1 MNDTELDQL
10 LDSWQAPPPP
20 RSLRDRLR
28 ARFPRAERRR
38 FTHPLRWVL
47 VAAAASVTLAI
58 GMEKTGASPWD
69 FRVGQAF
76 TGFYDH
82 LVHLV
87 DMHHASY
94 TVGIVR
100 NSQPKVYINGQLA
113 GSLQFKHATRIDVD
127 VPGEGVFSV
136 MLVRGLNG
144 FTEAGTIHGNV
155 IEFQAGSKQVR
166 IECNTQLVHSERPVS
181 VRIRR

>member
-1 MNDTELDQL
+1 MNDKELDQL
-10 LDSWQAPPPP
+10 LDSWEAPPPP
-20 RSLRDRLR
+20 RSLREGVRE
-28 ARFPRAERRR
+28 RFPRAERRR
-38 FTHPLRWVL
+38 IAHPLRWVI
-47 VAAAASVTLAI
+47 VAGVASVALAL
-58 GMEKTGASPWD
+58 GMEQTGASPWD

-76 TGFYDH
+76 TGVYEH
-82 LVHLV
+82 IRHMV
-87 DMHHASY
+87 DIHHASY

-100 NSQPKVYINGQLA
+100 NSQPKVYVNGQLA

-136 MLVRGLNG
+136 VLVPGLEG

-166 IECNTQLVHSERPVS
+166 IECNSQLVHSERPVS
-181 VRIRR
+181 VRMRR